1 VFEVHP
7 AAPAVL
13 TIDLDAV
20 VANWRRIAAEVAP
33 ASAAAVV
40 KADAYGL
47 GARQVVPVLVAAG
60 CAHFFVAHQGEAE
73 AIRDLVP
80 DDALLAVLNGLHAGG
95 EAAAAAMGITPVL
108 NSVGQARRWQAQ
120 AERLGRALPALL
132 QVDTGM
138 ARHGLAPD
146 EVLPLAQDEAFRRA
160 VPLVAVMSHLA
171 CSDEPDHRANADQAK
186 AFAALAQA
194 FPNVPRCFA
203 NSGGAL
209 LGKAFHG
216 DLVRPGLALYG
227 AEPAD
232 GRGEPFAPVV
242 QLQARVVQTRV
253 ISAGTPVG
261 YGHSWQAAKPTRL
274 ATLSIGYADGFPR
287 SLSNRGA
294 AWAQG
299 HVLPIVGRVS
309 MDVTVVDISAL
320 SEGAL
325 AEGALAEGALAEGD
339 LVEIIGP
346 HRPIEQVA
354 QEAGTIAYELL
365 TQLGHR
371 YQRIYTGGC
380 ISAVDR

>member
-1 VFEVHP
+1 
-7 AAPAVL
+7 
-13 TIDLDAV
+13 
-20 VANWRRIAAEVAP
+20 
-33 ASAAAVV
+33 
-40 KADAYGL
+40 
-47 GARQVVPVLVAAG
+47 
-60 CAHFFVAHQGEAE
+60 
-73 AIRDLVP
+73 
-80 DDALLAVLNGLHAGG
+80 
-95 EAAAAAMGITPVL
+95 
-108 NSVGQARRWQAQ
+108 
-120 AERLGRALPALL
+120 
-132 QVDTGM
+132 
-138 ARHGLAPD
+138 
-146 EVLPLAQDEAFRRA
+146 
-160 VPLVAVMSHLA
+160 
-171 CSDEPDHRANADQAK
+171 
-186 AFAALAQA
+186 
-194 FPNVPRCFA
+194 
-203 NSGGAL
+203 
-209 LGKAFHG
+209 
-216 DLVRPGLALYG
+216 
-227 AEPAD
+227 
-232 GRGEPFAPVV
+232 VV